1 MGFKSSY
8 EEIPL
13 WWRDKPKS
21 TDKKPSKSRR
31 ESNLSNSR
39 TLKLW
44 IPPIPPKSFDI
55 EDNKINRNTKNIK
68 INNENIE
75 NKILSSHVNT
85 SEEYTNSLSEISL
98 STLNYLSKNTS
109 NNSNNF
115 FGSCSLSSSCCT
127 NCPECRKANNLKKTS
142 FASAIF
148 NKIFC
153 QCDPFHN
160 NESVSSL
167 ISIPSG
173 PYSTSIHSSFASMD
187 TLSGLESSSTCTSR
201 KDFHILNFVNKLDGW
216 EEMKHE
222 MGIKDILDISGTNVM
237 LSFKVYY
244 IKIDGNFIR
253 QSHKIEESI
262 LRITIK
268 IRNGILTRQ
277 KIQQSSNIKVRIDE
291 NNNIIKWGYDYGE
304 DNNNS
309 SYISKCTDTDI
320 LCNQLEGI
328 EIKIPIV
335 QIDDPKNYF
344 EIVVECIFLNNNQ
357 RVYPLGHG
365 YCPLPQKDCVWK
377 VCIPLFKWG
386 NDECMNYKDFFNNK
400 KSVTDK
406 YIGMI
411 YYIMCRSS
419 NNKTTIIEENKTN
432 KNININKNNLNFK
445 NIISKNEYNILD
457 NPYKNFDSKV
467 VNNINKFSENKNR
480 LKKTVVIGE
489 VQYVICSNN
498 KNDDTIHLKEKE
510 LELKKR
516 EMDIIKKEMNIK
528 LNNTLKEHRNDYIN
542 NTDEIIKDKNINKSK
557 TNINIQCYKDDSD
570 LNNFRSDDSI
580 KNTHTKSKNKK
591 SKHLKNSFNP
601 YILHPSYIS
610 TYHQPLIPQIYPIQP
625 PNHMYCY
632 PIYNQNTAN
641 FCSHL
646 YQNKDDMSSS
656 SQSSHETFSNNK
668 YKKDLYFKMTKDI
681 TKKKIILD
689 DTISS
694 VIQNNLQAGKSKIND
709 IKKQKNINTG
719 IKNIIYMNIKIPKKQ
734 IYCKFSMINSKCI
747 CTCCNITI
755 HKHEFQ
761 NYISQTS
768 IIKQE
773 YEYWGLCNNCQYE
786 IFPSIFSFNNSNV
799 YFEFLFESNIPIAF
813 PSKSIIWKSAL
824 HLLLAQYIKDITYIQ
839 GCNSYQQIIKLY
851 IQINPIIDEKML
863 DKHIKIILILKIFQH
878 PLLQSYLLTFED
890 KDFDNL
896 RNFWIENGIL
906 NLKVNLKCEIVDSL
920 IDCLINIKKYLF
932 QKN

>member
-1 MGFKSSY
+1 MGFKSLY

-21 TDKKPSKSRR
+21 TDKKPSKSRKL
-31 ESNLSNSR
+31 NLSNSR

-44 IPPIPPKSFDI
+44 IPPIPPKSSEI

-68 INNENIE
+68 INNESTE
-75 NKILSSHVNT
+75 NKILPFFSHVNT
-85 SEEYTNSLSEISL
+85 SEEYTHSLSEISL
-98 STLNYLSKNTS
+98 STLNCSSKNTS
-109 NNSNNF
+109 SNSSNF
-115 FGSCSLSSSCCT
+115 FESSSLSSSCCT
-127 NCPECRKANNLKKTS
+127 NCPECRKVNSLKKTS
-142 FASAIF
+142 FTSAIF
-148 NKIFC
+148 NKILC

-160 NESVSSL
+160 NESASSL

-173 PYSTSIHSSFASMD
+173 PYSTSIHSSSISMD
-187 TLSGLESSSTCTSR
+187 TLSGLESSSTCTSK
-201 KDFHILNFVNKLDGW
+201 KDSHILNFVNKLSGW

-222 MGIKDILDISGTNVM
+222 VGIKDILDISGTDVM

-253 QSHKIEESI
+253 QFHKIEESI

-304 DNNNS
+304 DNNHS
-309 SYISKCTDTDI
+309 SYISKCTNTDI
-320 LCNQLEGI
+320 LYNKLEGI

-335 QIDDPKNYF
+335 QIDDPENYF
-344 EIVVECIFLNNNQ
+344 EIIVECIFLNNQ

-377 VCIPLFKWG
+377 VCIPLFRWES
-386 NDECMNYKDFFNNK
+386 DECMNDKDFFNNK
-400 KSVTDK
+400 SLIANK

-411 YYIMCRSS
+411 YYIMCR
-419 NNKTTIIEENKTN
+419 NNNNRTTIIEENKTN
-432 KNININKNNLNFK
+432 KNIDINKNNSNSK
-445 NIISKNEYNILD
+445 DIISKNEYNILD
-457 NPYKNFDSKV
+457 NHKNSDSKV
-467 VNNINKFSENKNR
+467 VNNMNKSSENKNK

-498 KNDDTIHLKEKE
+498 KSDDIHLKEKE
-510 LELKKR
+510 LELKRR
-516 EMDIIKKEMNIK
+516 EMDIVEKEMNIK
-528 LNNTLKEHRNDYIN
+528 LNTLKEHRNDYII
-542 NTDEIIKDKNINKSK
+542 NTNEIIKDNIKKSK
-557 TNINIQCYKDDSD
+557 TNINNQCYKNDSD
-570 LNNFRSDDSI
+570 LNNSRSDNSI
-580 KNTHTKSKNKK
+580 KNTHTKFKNKK
-591 SKHLKNSFNP
+591 YKYLKNSSNP

-610 TYHQPLIPQIYPIQP
+610 TYQPFIPHIYPIQP
-625 PNHMYCY
+625 SNHMCYY
-632 PIYNQNTAN
+632 PIYNQNTN

-646 YQNKDDMSSS
+646 HQNQDDMSSS
-656 SQSSHETFSNNK
+656 CSSPQSSHETFPNNK
-668 YKKDLYFKMTKDI
+668 YKKDLYFKIAKDI

-694 VIQNNLQAGKSKIND
+694 VIQNDFQTEKSKISD
-709 IKKQKNINTG
+709 IKKQKDINTG
-719 IKNIIYMNIKIPKKQ
+719 IKNIIYMNIRIPKKQ
-734 IYCKFSMINSKCI
+734 IYCKFSMTNSKCI

-786 IFPSIFSFNNSNV
+786 IFPSILSFNNSNI

-839 GCNSYQQIIKLY
+839 SCNSYQQIIKLY
-851 IQINPIIDEKML
+851 IQVNPMIDEKML
-863 DKHIKIILILKIFQH
+863 DKHIKIILMLKIFQH
-878 PLLQSYLLTFED
+878 PLLQSYLLTFDD

-906 NLKVNLKCEIVDSL
+906 NLRVNLKYEIVDSL
-920 IDCLINIKKYLF
+920 IDCLISIKKYLF
-932 QKN
+932 QKS